1 MLQAGNKESF
11 NPYMA
16 ALQEVLQLNVAYVRG
31 EGTRLFDAQGRI
43 YLDFVAGFGSVP
55 FGHNP
60 PALNQA
66 LVAFAQTGEP
76 SMVQVSAM
84 PAAQALTS
92 KLLSFMPQELDTVW
106 FCNSGTEAVEAAI
119 KAARAATGCYR
130 IISARNGFH
139 GKTLGALAATH
150 RRKYQEPF
158 LTAESVDEAFVQVD
172 FGDIASLN
180 QALEQHAGKVAA
192 ILLEPVQGEGGAVV
206 PPAGY
211 LRAVRTLCDQHKVI
225 LVLDEIQTGF
235 WRTGPRFAAEAEQVV
250 PDIMVLAKA
259 LGGGLVPIGACV
271 MKRSVYSEEFGM
283 KHSSTFGGNGL
294 CARIAYTALEEFERQ
309 QTLLERNVNDRAQ
322 QLYAA
327 HRSLLQRFPRVVRGI
342 SGRGLLQGVHLALDR
357 EQIRQRRGNILCVLS
372 EQEKLIPLVC
382 SYLLNVHSIRLAP
395 ALNKGQVLRVEPPL
409 TVSEAECEV
418 YIAALTRAVE
428 LLNAGNTAALCAHFV
443 GLSDADIQQEGGT
456 ATPAVDA
463 RDFSLQGDDA
473 SLEKIAF
480 LLHPIDYKSFIDFD
494 QSLASFD
501 RRQLKALSQ
510 MLATNIEPFLY
521 GADRI
526 TTRNGAA
533 VYCEFISLSHTAE
546 SLIEMGSKAAEMEV
560 AKAVDLARSRGV
572 RLVGL
577 GGFTSVVTQ
586 GGRKVLDRGVAIT
599 SGNSFTVVS
608 AIDAVQ
614 MACRQLGKSLV
625 DCRVAVVGAG
635 GSIGSAVVRLLL
647 PQVKQLVLVGNQ
659 SNAGKSL
666 RRITTSV
673 TGALGRYLC
682 EHNNATALA
691 ATLVSYALEHGLDG
705 RDSVALAACVE
716 DWLKR
721 GCHDGLQFTMDLESG
736 LSNADIVVCAT
747 SATGDLI
754 YPDFLKHAAVVCDM
768 SRPSNTSHRIREER
782 PDVLVIDG
790 GVVEIPNKLD
800 IDTYFGFPQ
809 GTIYACMAETIMLG
823 LAGKFENTS
832 IGHQLDAETL
842 DYLRDAAKDFG
853 FKLARLRSFD
863 RPLTSRDWLHIKKFH
878 KLEAAAHSVPATERS
893 AYSPAAANSLTE
905 CALVNVVQLLLDR
918 HVARNGSK
926 TAVMVDGG
934 SITYA
939 KLWRKSCQVAHA
951 LRQRKL
957 QAGDRVSIIAYDC
970 LETVIVMLAVQ
981 RLGMAAVIHN
991 PFYQS
996 EELKAAIASAAP
1008 NLVLVSERCEQ
1019 HQQLLNLDN
1028 GPCGCLELFVQQ
1040 ASVDFADMEPP
1051 SPCMVPAGTAAVCHF
1066 TSGTTGS
1073 PSLVVHSHR
1082 DIINTNVGYAEK
1094 VLGLTES
1101 DVTFTASRLFFAYG
1115 YNSLHMALFRGAT
1128 SILVPAQA
1136 KAPILHE
1143 IIACQKPTVFFGVPT
1158 VYLLLLRYH
1167 TQTTDLSSV
1176 RLFVSAG
1183 EPLSEDIYF
1192 AWRMR
1197 FGREVIDGIGCTESL
1212 STYISN
1218 WPGATLAGA
1227 TGRIVPGFEIKI
1239 LNDTGQLAKRG
1250 EIGSLWLRG
1259 NTLAKSI
1266 NADANEWFCTNDMV
1280 AMDEQGIV
1288 FYVGRAN
1295 DILKVGGCWV
1305 SPMVIEQAV
1314 MQHPQVADCAVVEKV
1329 EMGALT
1335 RPVVYVVPADV
1346 SIMWD
1351 RQFATRLKQFCID
1364 RLPPQHYPH
1373 FVEFIDAIPRT
1384 VNGKVQRFKLRN
1396 LQMSQYAALAGF

>member
-1 MLQAGNKESF
+1 M
-11 NPYMA
+11 
-16 ALQEVLQLNVAYVRG
+16 
-31 EGTRLFDAQGRI
+31 I
-43 YLDFVAGFGSVP
+43 
-55 FGHNP
+55 
-60 PALNQA
+60 
-66 LVAFAQTGEP
+66 
-76 SMVQVSAM
+76 
-84 PAAQALTS
+84 
-92 KLLSFMPQELDTVW
+92 
-106 FCNSGTEAVEAAI
+106 
-119 KAARAATGCYR
+119 
-130 IISARNGFH
+130 
-139 GKTLGALAATH
+139 
-150 RRKYQEPF
+150 
-158 LTAESVDEAFVQVD
+158 
-172 FGDIASLN
+172 
-180 QALEQHAGKVAA
+180 
-192 ILLEPVQGEGGAVV
+192 
-206 PPAGY
+206 
-211 LRAVRTLCDQHKVI
+211 
-225 LVLDEIQTGF
+225 LDEIQTGF

-294 CARIAYTALEEFERQ
+294 CARIACAALEEFERRQ
-309 QTLLERNVNDRAQ
+309 ALLEQNVNDRAH

-327 HRSLLQRFPRVVRGI
+327 HCSLQQRFPRVVRGI
-342 SGRGLLQGVHLALDR
+342 AGRGLLQGVHLALDR
-357 EQIRQRRGNILCVLS
+357 KQVSQRRGNILCVLS
-372 EQEKLIPLVC
+372 EQEKLIPLIC
-382 SYLLNVHSIRLAP
+382 SYLLNVHGIRLAP

-409 TVSEAECEV
+409 TVSEAECEA

-443 GLSDADIQQEGGT
+443 GLSETEIQEEGGT
-456 ATPAVDA
+456 ATSVMGAQ
-463 RDFSLQGDDA
+463 DFSLRGDES

-501 RRQLKALSQ
+501 RQRLQALSQ
-510 MLATNIEPFLY
+510 MLATNIEPFVY
-521 GADRI
+521 GTDRI
-526 TTRNGAA
+526 TARNGAA
-533 VYCEFISLSHTAE
+533 VYCEFIGLSHTAE
-546 SLIEMGSKAAEMEV
+546 SLIEMGPKPAVLEV
-560 AKAVDLARSRGV
+560 AKAVDLARARGA

-586 GGRKVLDRGVAIT
+586 GGRKVLNRGVAIT

-614 MACRQLGKSLV
+614 MACRQLGKSLA
-625 DCRVAVVGAG
+625 DSRVAVVGAG
-635 GSIGSAVVRLLL
+635 GSIGSAVVQLLL
-647 PQVKQLVLVGNQ
+647 PQVNQLVLVGNQ
-659 SNAGKSL
+659 ANADKSL

-673 TGALGRYLC
+673 TGALERHFR
-682 EHNNATALA
+682 ERNNATALA
-691 ATLVSYALEHGLDG
+691 ATLVSFALEHGLDG
-705 RDSVALAACVE
+705 RDSTALAACVE
-716 DWLKR
+716 DWLTT
-721 GCHDGLQFTMDLESG
+721 GCHHGLQFTMDLGVSLAE
-736 LSNADIVVCAT
+736 ADIVVCAT

-754 YPDFLKHAAVVCDM
+754 YPNFLKHAAVVCDM

-809 GTIYACMAETIMLG
+809 GVIYACMAETIMLG
-823 LAGKFENTS
+823 LAEKFENTS
-832 IGHQLDAETL
+832 IGHQLDAKTL

-878 KLEAAAHSVPATERS
+878 QLDASATIQGPATACS
-893 AYSPAAANSLTE
+893 AYAPATTGSLTE
-905 CALVNVVQLLLDR
+905 HAQVNAVELLLDR

-926 TAVMVDGG
+926 TAVMVAEGA
-934 SITYA
+934 ITYA
-939 KLWRKSCQVAHA
+939 QLWRQSGQVAHA
-951 LRQRKL
+951 LRQRYL
-957 QAGDRVSIIAYDC
+957 QPGDRVSIVAYDC
-970 LETVIVMLAVQ
+970 LATVIVMLAVQ
-981 RLGMAAVIHN
+981 RLGMAVVIHN
-991 PFYQS
+991 PFYQQ
-996 EELKAAIASAAP
+996 EQLKATIANAAP
-1008 NLVLVSERCEQ
+1008 NLVLVSEHCEQ
-1019 HQQLLNLDN
+1019 HQQMLNLGDDAY
-1028 GPCGCLELFVQQ
+1028 GCLELFVQQ
-1040 ASVDFADMEPP
+1040 ANASFADMEPP
-1051 SPCMVPAGTAAVCHF
+1051 APRMVPAGTAAVCHF

-1101 DVTFTASRLFFAYG
+1101 DVTFSASRLFFAYG

-1143 IIACQKPTVFFGVPT
+1143 IIATHKPTVFFGVPT

-1167 TQTTDLSSV
+1167 TEATDLSSV
-1176 RLFVSAG
+1176 RMFVSAG

-1192 AWRMR
+1192 AWRMT
-1197 FGREVIDGIGCTESL
+1197 FGRDVIDGIGCTESL

-1218 WPGATLAGA
+1218 SPGATFPGA

-1250 EIGSLWLRG
+1250 EIGTLWLRG
-1259 NTLAKSI
+1259 NTLAQSI
-1266 NADANEWFCTNDMV
+1266 NTDADGWFCTNDMV

-1305 SPMVIEQAV
+1305 SPLVIEQAV
-1314 MQHPQVADCAVVEKV
+1314 RQHPQVADCAVVEKV
-1329 EMGALT
+1329 EMGVLT
-1335 RPVVYVVPADV
+1335 RPVAYVVPADA
-1346 SIMWD
+1346 SIVWD
-1351 RQFATRLKQFCID
+1351 RQFAARLKQFCID

-1373 FVEFIDAIPRT
+1373 FVEFIDEIPRT

-1396 LQMSQYAALAGF
+1396 LQMSQYAALARS